1 MRSHSG
7 SFFYPLSTQILMKCI
22 RPVILLSLLMVCY
35 LQASAQFLGV
45 VQGRVVVVNGQQEVG
60 LLGASVGLVGS
71 SEGTVT
77 DSKGNFVID
86 LSHFELSQAQ
96 LVGSFI
102 GFKKDTI
109 DVSLGHTSNL
119 MIRLDS
125 ATTSMGTIE
134 VVGRFE
140 GQQKALYQQR
150 NAVNITNVVAAEQI
164 KLFPDV
170 NAAEAVRRVSGITLQ
185 RDQGEGRYVQLRGTP
200 PELTNFNIN
209 GEQVPSPQGD
219 VRYVGL
225 DVISADQ
232 IESIEITKAL
242 TPDMNADGIGGT
254 VNIVTKTATDSIPE
268 INVALTGGYNS
279 IVAKSNTQAQFS
291 FAQRTGKLG
300 FHINGNYYYNEQGAH
315 NMEFKF
321 LKRPTQEDEQFQA
334 VYNDIQLRHYAVT
347 RERIGLSSTLDYQF
361 SSNSKIYLK
370 AMYNNFTDDETRR
383 RTRYKFGSGTI
394 INEGRALEAS
404 MERDLR
410 DRVKLQRLSTVNIG
424 GEHEWLRLKID
435 YMLTY
440 AYASENE
447 PDRMEIAFDSKELD
461 MELDLAETNWPRIV
475 FPDASDETIATN
487 YDNYSFNNMLVS
499 SGLTTDR
506 NLAYKMNFE
515 IPYLAGYKQ
524 KGYFKF
530 GFRVRTKHKVRD
542 NKAVEYNN
550 YYPVFLPG
558 SRQVYLQEGPELT
571 LNTLAGSFSE
581 SNMLNRG
588 YDLGPHPDPEVT
600 REFYEFYRQNFKI
613 DETSTKD
620 ETYAEDYTADEDIYA
635 AYGMLV
641 HEYKGFT
648 FLGGMRYE
656 RTDVSYQGYDFQ
668 TYKGRFFRGL
678 SELESKK
685 AYDFLLPQIHFKYAL
700 NAMTNFRLA
709 GTYTYARPNFE
720 DILPYRQEDIDEV
733 QFGNPDLAFPESFNL
748 DLLAEKYI
756 PNNGLLSG
764 GLFFKRIDNFVFYYK
779 RFVHLDSNFSRAGLK
794 EVTMA
799 NNGLQA
805 YVWGGEVNGNFKFKF
820 LGKGWSNFGLYT
832 NYTFTY
838 SEASINQRVPVE
850 DLSEVFTFDP
860 QGGSDFVNGS
870 EDVEIISMP
879 GQAAH
884 TFNLAL
890 FYDTK
895 KFYAKISSTY
905 QSAFLDEL
913 GQEADFDVYYDQSFF
928 LDFSADYRFTSKAR
942 VFIQAI
948 NLTNSPLK
956 YYMGTKDQVQQ
967 QEFYSWSARIGF
979 RIQL

>member
-1 MRSHSG
+1 MKFMR
-7 SFFYPLSTQILMKCI
+7 
-22 RPVILLSLLMVCY
+22 LLCTLALFMSISWQAGAQY
-35 LQASAQFLGV
+35 LTT
-45 VQGRVVVVNGQQEVG
+45 VNGRIIGPDEKG
-60 LLGASVGLVGS
+60 LLGASVTVINS
-71 SEGTVT
+71 PVGTVADNDGYFSLDISALQFNET
-77 DSKGNFVID
+77 
-86 LSHFELSQAQ
+86 Q
-96 LVGSFI
+96 LVFSFM
-102 GFKKDTI
+102 GYERDTLLVNEQNADFI
-109 DVSLGHTSNL
+109 E
-119 MIRLDS
+119 IRLDTV
-125 ATTSMGTIE
+125 TTSLGLIE
-134 VVGRFE
+134 VSGRFE

-209 GEQVPSPQGD
+209 GEQVPSPEGD

-254 VNIVTKTATDSIPE
+254 VNIVTKTATDTVPE
-268 INVALTGGYNS
+268 INVSMAGGYNNIMARS
-279 IVAKSNTQAQFS
+279 HAQAQFS

-300 FHINGNYYYNEQGAH
+300 FHINGNYYRNEQGAH

-321 LKRPTQEDEQFQA
+321 LKRPTQEDESFQA
-334 VYNDIQLRHYAVT
+334 VYNDIQLRHYEVT
-347 RERIGLSSTLDYQF
+347 RERIGLSSTLDYEF
-361 SSNSKIYLK
+361 SKSSNIYLK
-370 AMYNNFTDDETRR
+370 AMYNNFSDEETRR

-394 INEGRALEAS
+394 INPGRALEAS
-404 MERDLR
+404 IERDLK
-410 DRVKLQRLSTVNIG
+410 DRQKLQRLSTINVG
-424 GEHEWLRLKID
+424 GEHEWLRFKID

-440 AYASENE
+440 AYASESV
-447 PDRMEIAFDSKELD
+447 PDLLEIAFKSEELD
-461 MELDLAETNWPRIV
+461 MELDLNETNWPRII
-475 FPDASDETIATN
+475 FPGESDRTIAFDYED
-487 YDNYSFNNMLVS
+487 YDFNSLLVS

-506 NLAYKMNFE
+506 NLAYKMNFQV
-515 IPYLAGYKQ
+515 PYLAGRKQ
-524 KGYFKF
+524 KGYLKF

-550 YYPVFLPG
+550 YYPIFLPG
-558 SRQVYLQEGPELT
+558 SRQVYLQEGPELS
-571 LNTLAGSFSE
+571 LNTVTGGFSE

-588 YDLGPHPDPEVT
+588 YDLGAHPDPEVT
-600 REFYEFYRQNFKI
+600 REFYEFYRQNFKM

-620 ETYAEDYTADEDIYA
+620 ETYAEDYTANEDIYA

-648 FLGGMRYE
+648 FLGGVRYE

-668 TYKGRFFRGL
+668 TYKGRFFREL
-678 SELESKK
+678 NDLESNKT
-685 AYDFLLPQIHFKYAL
+685 YDFVLPQVHFKYAL
-700 NAMTNFRLA
+700 DPMTNFRLA
-709 GTYTYARPNFE
+709 ATYTYARPNFE

-733 QFGNPDLAFPESFNL
+733 TFGNPDLVFPESFNI

-756 PNNGLLSG
+756 PDNGLLSG
-764 GLFFKRIDNFVFYYK
+764 GLFFKRVDNFVFYYK
-779 RFVHLDSNFSRAGLK
+779 RFVHLDSNFSRSGLK

-805 YVWGGEVNGNFKFKF
+805 YVWGAEVNGNFKFKF
-820 LGKGWSNFGLYT
+820 LGKGWSNFGLFT
-832 NYTFTY
+832 NYTYTY
-838 SEASINQRVPVE
+838 SEASINERVPVE
-850 DLSEVFTFDP
+850 NLGEVFTFNP
-860 QGGSDFVNGS
+860 EGGSEFVTGS
-870 EDVEIISMP
+870 GATETISMP

-895 KFYAKISSTY
+895 KFYAKIASTY

-928 LDFSADYRFTSKAR
+928 LDFSADYRFAPGKR
-942 VFIQAI
+942 IFVQAI

-956 YYMGTKDQVQQ
+956 YYMGSKDQVRQ

-979 RIQL
+979 RFQL